1 MSEMATRA
9 RLILNPGT
17 SDSCE
22 VAVRDVIYVGRE
34 CAGAPED
41 QRLVVDDLSVSRNH
55 LEIRVRERG
64 LAYVVDTSTNGT
76 RVNGIRIERAVP
88 TTLSS
93 GDRLTVGSVELE
105 FQSTSPLADLPF
117 TSFQTIRSVTN
128 ADFVMVVADIVGF
141 STASHAM
148 PSRLVMESLDVLLA
162 EFRTL
167 LTRYRGTLSNYVGD
181 AFFAVWELDSVPNA
195 PELAIEFV
203 VAAAQRLDEIAPSIA
218 FRGVDGQTLRM
229 GWGVARGDAAVSS
242 LTGVLLGVVGDAANL
257 AFRLSGLAARQ
268 GRSEVLVTEAFYQ
281 AAVQR
286 FPFGEP
292 ESVEVKSWHDPVQVR
307 GLRLPTPPT

>member
-1 MSEMATRA
+1 MSEMGIEA

-22 VAVRDVIYVGRE
+22 VAVLDLLYVGRE
-34 CAGAPED
+34 VAGAPEH
-41 QRLVVDDLSVSRNH
+41 QRLVVDDPSVSRNH

-88 TTLSS
+88 TTLRS

-105 FQSTSPLADLPF
+105 FQSTSLLPDEAF

-128 ADFVMVVADIVGF
+128 ADYVMVVADIVGF
-141 STASHAM
+141 STASHEM

-162 EFRTL
+162 ELRQL

-181 AFFAVWELDSVPNA
+181 AFFSVWELDSVPNA
-195 PELAIEFV
+195 PELAIEFI
-203 VAAAQRLDEIAPSIA
+203 VAAAQRLEEIAPSIA
-218 FRGVDGQTLRM
+218 FRGLDGGNAASGM
-229 GWGVARGDAAVSS
+229 GGRARGCRGELPDRCPARCGRRCRQSGVPAVGVGSATGTQRRPRHRGVLPSGGAAV
-242 LTGVLLGVVGDAANL
+242 
-257 AFRLSGLAARQ
+257 
-268 GRSEVLVTEAFYQ
+268 
-281 AAVQR
+281 
-286 FPFGEP
+286 
-292 ESVEVKSWHDPVQVR
+292 PVR
-307 GLRLPTPPT
+307 

>member
-1 MSEMATRA
+1 MSEMGIQA

-22 VAVRDVIYVGRE
+22 VAVLDLLYVGRE
-34 CAGAPED
+34 VAGAPEH
-41 QRLVVDDLSVSRNH
+41 QRLVVDDPSVSRNH
-55 LEIRVRERG
+55 LEIRVREHG
-64 LAYVVDTSTNGT
+64 LASVVDTSTNGT

-88 TTLSS
+88 TTLRS

-105 FQSTSPLADLPF
+105 FQSTSALADEAF

-128 ADFVMVVADIVGF
+128 ADYVMVVADIVGF
-141 STASHAM
+141 STASHEM
-148 PSRLVMESLDVLLA
+148 PSRVVMESLDVLLA
-162 EFRTL
+162 ELRQL

-181 AFFAVWELDSVPNA
+181 AFFSVWELDSVPNA

-203 VAAAQRLDEIAPSIA
+203 VAAAQRLEEIAPSIA
-218 FRGVDGQTLRM
+218 FRGLDGGTLRL
-229 GWGVARGDAAVSS
+229 GWGVAHGDAAVSS

-268 GRSEVLVTEAFYQ
+268 GRSDVLVTEAFYQ

-292 ESVEVKSWHDPVQVR
+292 ESVEVKSWHEPVEVR
-307 GLRLPTPPT
+307 GLRLPIPRA

>member
-1 MSEMATRA
+1 MSEMGIEA

-22 VAVRDVIYVGRE
+22 VAVLGLLYVGRE
-34 CAGAPED
+34 VAGAPEH
-41 QRLVVDDLSVSRNH
+41 QRLVVDDPSVSRNH
-55 LEIRVRERG
+55 LEIRVHERG

-88 TTLSS
+88 TTLRS

-105 FQSTSPLADLPF
+105 FQSTSLADEAF

-128 ADFVMVVADIVGF
+128 ADYVMVVADIVGF
-141 STASHAM
+141 STVSHEM

-162 EFRTL
+162 ELRVL

-181 AFFAVWELDSVPNA
+181 AFFSVWELDSVPNA
-195 PELAIEFV
+195 PELAIEFI
-203 VAAAQRLDEIAPSIA
+203 VAAAQRLEEIAPSIA
-218 FRGVDGQTLRM
+218 FRGLDGQTLRL
-229 GWGVARGDAAVSS
+229 GWGVAHGDAAVSS

-257 AFRLSGLAARQ
+257 AFRLSGLATRQ
-268 GRSEVLVTEAFYQ
+268 GRSDVLVTEAFYQ

-292 ESVEVKSWHDPVQVR
+292 ESVEVKSWHEPVEVR
-307 GLRLPTPPT
+307 GLRLPIPRA

>member
-1 MSEMATRA
+1 MSGTAIPA

-17 SDSCE
+17 SDAKE
-22 VAVRDVIYVGRE
+22 VAIRDLLFIGRE
-34 CAGAPED
+34 CAGMPEH
-41 QRLVVDDLSVSRNH
+41 QRLVIDDPGVSRNH

-64 LAYVVDTSTNGT
+64 LAYVIDTSSNGT

-88 TTLSS
+88 TTLRS
-93 GDRLTVGSVELE
+93 GDRLTVGNFELE
-105 FQSTSPLADLPF
+105 FQSTSPLVDEPF

-141 STASHAM
+141 SAASHAT
-148 PSRLVMESLDVLLA
+148 PSRLVMESLDLLLA

-167 LTRYRGTLSNYVGD
+167 LSRYRGTLSNYVGD

-195 PELAIEFV
+195 PELAIEFI
-203 VAAAQRLDEIAPSIA
+203 VAAAQRLDEVAQRMA
-218 FRGVDGQTLRM
+218 LRGVDDQTLRL
-229 GWGVARGDAAVSS
+229 GWGVAHGDAAVSS

-257 AFRLSGLAARQ
+257 AFRLAGLAARQ
-268 GRSEVLVTEAFYQ
+268 GRSDVLVTEEFYQ

-286 FPFGEP
+286 FVFGEP
-292 ESVEVKSWHDPVQVR
+292 EWVEVKGWHDAVEVR
-307 GLRLPTPPT
+307 GLRLPTPGA

>member
-1 MSEMATRA
+1 
-9 RLILNPGT
+9 
-17 SDSCE
+17 
-22 VAVRDVIYVGRE
+22 
-34 CAGAPED
+34 
-41 QRLVVDDLSVSRNH
+41 
-55 LEIRVRERG
+55 
-64 LAYVVDTSTNGT
+64 
-76 RVNGIRIERAVP
+76 
-88 TTLSS
+88 
-93 GDRLTVGSVELE
+93 
-105 FQSTSPLADLPF
+105 
-117 TSFQTIRSVTN
+117 
-128 ADFVMVVADIVGF
+128 
-141 STASHAM
+141 
-148 PSRLVMESLDVLLA
+148 MESLDVLLA

-195 PELAIEFV
+195 PELAIEFI

-268 GRSEVLVTEAFYQ
+268 GRSEVLVTETFYQ

-292 ESVEVKSWHDPVQVR
+292 ESVEVKSWHEPVQVR
-307 GLRLPTPPT
+307 GLRLPTPPP